1 MKHPKISAVIIALN
15 EEENILDAVKSVS
28 WADEVV
34 VVDCGSADRTVEIA
48 KAAGAKTYK
57 KKWDGYIAQKNWA
70 NEKAGGEWIL
80 SLDADERVT
89 PELKKE
95 IQYLIK
101 TGTDMDGYC
110 IPRRARFLGRYIR
123 HCHWYPD
130 YQLRLFRKNKSAWTG
145 GLVHERVEVEGKVG
159 RLNNDLIHFT
169 YKDIADQTEKLNRY
183 SSLWALDAFRDGRKT
198 GILNIIISP
207 AATFMNIY
215 FFRLGILDGF
225 PGLVISRSLAYYSF
239 QKKVKLYQLL
249 REKKKR

>member
-1 MKHPKISAVIIALN
+1 MKNPGISAVIITFN
-15 EEENILDAVKSVS
+15 EEENIQDAIRSVS

-48 KAAGAKTYK
+48 KTAGAKTYK
-57 KKWDGYIAQKNWA
+57 KEWKGYIAQKNWA
-70 NEKAGGEWIL
+70 NGKAVKEWIL

-89 PELKKE
+89 PELKME
-95 IQYLIK
+95 ILHIME
-101 TGTDMDGYC
+101 TGTEMDGYY

-130 YQLRLFRKNKSAWTG
+130 YQLRLFRKNKSVWTG
-145 GLVHERVEVEGKVG
+145 GLVHERVEVEGKIG

-183 SSLWALDAFRDGRKT
+183 SSLWALDAFKAGRKT
-198 GILNIIISP
+198 GILNIIMSP

-225 PGLVISRSLAYYSF
+225 PGFVISRNLAYYSF
-239 QKKVKLYQLL
+239 QKKIKLYQLY
-249 REKKKR
+249 REKRK

>member
-1 MKHPKISAVIIALN
+1 MKNLIISAVIIALN

-28 WADEVV
+28 WVDEVI
-34 VVDCGSADRTVEIA
+34 VVDCGSKDRTLEIA
-48 KAAGAKTYK
+48 KKAGAKTYE
-57 KKWDGYIAQKNWA
+57 KKWDGYTAQKNWA
-70 NEKAGGEWIL
+70 NGKAGGEWIL

-95 IQYLIK
+95 IQHILE
-101 TGTDMDGYC
+101 TGKDINGYY

-130 YQLRLFRKNKSAWTG
+130 YQLRLFRKNKSSWTG

-159 RLNNDLIHFT
+159 HLNNDLIHFT

-183 SSLWALDAFRDGRKT
+183 SSLWAMDAFKKGRKT

-207 AATFMNIY
+207 AATFINIY

-225 PGLVISRSLAYYSF
+225 PGFVISKNLAYYSF
-239 QKKVKLYQLL
+239 QKKIKLYQLH
-249 REKKKR
+249 REKKK

>member
-1 MKHPKISAVIIALN
+1 MKNPGISAVIITFN
-15 EEENILDAVKSVS
+15 EEENIQDAIRSVS

-48 KAAGAKTYK
+48 KTAGAKTYK
-57 KKWDGYIAQKNWA
+57 KEWKGYIAQKNWA
-70 NEKAGGEWIL
+70 NGKAVKEWIL

-89 PELKKE
+89 PELKME
-95 IQYLIK
+95 ILHIME
-101 TGTDMDGYC
+101 TGTEMDGYY

-130 YQLRLFRKNKSAWTG
+130 YQLRLFRKNKSVWTG
-145 GLVHERVEVEGKVG
+145 GLVHERVEVEGKIG

-183 SSLWALDAFRDGRKT
+183 SSLWALDAFKAGRKT
-198 GILNIIISP
+198 GILNIIMSP

-225 PGLVISRSLAYYSF
+225 PGFVISRNLAYYSF
-239 QKKVKLYQLL
+239 QKKIKLYQLF
-249 REKKKR
+249 REKRK

>member
-1 MKHPKISAVIIALN
+1 MKNPGISAVIITFN
-15 EEENILDAVKSVS
+15 EEENIQDAIRSVS

-48 KAAGAKTYK
+48 KTAGAKLYK
-57 KKWDGYIAQKNWA
+57 NEWRGYTAQKNWA
-70 NEKAGGEWIL
+70 NEKARGEWIL

-89 PELKKE
+89 PELKME
-95 IQYLIK
+95 ILHIME
-101 TGTDMDGYC
+101 TGTEMDGYY

-169 YKDIADQTEKLNRY
+169 YKDIADQTDKLNRY
-183 SSLWALDAFRDGRKT
+183 SSLWALDAFRYGRKT
-198 GILNIIISP
+198 GILNIIMSS
-207 AATFMNIY
+207 AATFINVY

-225 PGLVISRSLAYYSF
+225 PGFVISRNLAYYSF
-239 QKKVKLYQLL
+239 QKKIKLYQLY
-249 REKKKR
+249 REKRK

>member
-1 MKHPKISAVIIALN
+1 MKNPGISAVIITFN
-15 EEENILDAVKSVS
+15 EEENIQDAIRSVS

-48 KAAGAKTYK
+48 KTAGAKTYK
-57 KKWDGYIAQKNWA
+57 KEWKGYIAQKNWA
-70 NEKAGGEWIL
+70 NGKAVKEWIL

-89 PELKKE
+89 PELKME
-95 IQYLIK
+95 ILHIME
-101 TGTDMDGYC
+101 TGTEMDGYY

-130 YQLRLFRKNKSAWTG
+130 YQLRLFRKNKSVWTG
-145 GLVHERVEVEGKVG
+145 GLVHERVEVEGKIG

-183 SSLWALDAFRDGRKT
+183 SSLWALDAFKAGRKT
-198 GILNIIISP
+198 GILNIIMSP
-207 AATFMNIY
+207 TATFMNIY

-225 PGLVISRSLAYYSF
+225 PGFVISRNLAYYSF
-239 QKKVKLYQLL
+239 QKKIKLYQLY
-249 REKKKR
+249 REKRK